1 MITYLK
7 RGRSV
12 EQKTSDAVQVRDT
25 VTGILEAVAQR
36 GDAAVAELSKK
47 FDNWEPESFRLSQDE
62 IQACLR
68 TLSDGQRSDIEFAQ
82 AGVSSFSVQ

>member
-25 VTGILEAVAQR
+25 VTDILEAVAQR
-36 GDAAVAELSKK
+36 GDAAVAELSQK
-47 FDNWEPESFRLSQDE
+47 FDHWQPESFRLSQDD
-62 IQACLR
+62 IQA
-68 TLSDGQRSDIEFAQ
+68 
-82 AGVSSFSVQ
+82 